1 MKSNY
6 VNKLPLEKYRIKKN
20 GFFVKGRI
28 KYAQSANLAEMG
40 KKAAVINGDGTGPEL
55 VDAVMKVLEA
65 CNTQIE
71 LIRCEA
77 GSEQWKKNGGATYI
91 PDATSKI
98 MDESDACYKGP
109 TTTIPSPDAPRSVA
123 VSTRQ
128 KFELYANVRPIKTY
142 DRLSPNT
149 KLDFVC
155 FREATEGLYA
165 GIEFDTSEDSAIA
178 IRKITRKGCKRIV
191 DSAFEWAKKYGLKK
205 VTAITK
211 RNILKRTDGIFW
223 SEVERGAQ
231 ENPGIEIEEYYID
244 NMTQQLVKNPERFNN
259 SVLLSTN
266 LFMDII
272 SECASGSIGS
282 IGNVYSANIGDNY
295 AMFEPAHGSAPKYK
309 GMDKVNP
316 TAAILSGAWM
326 AEYLDEPRIKDAIF
340 KATDEVINEGKFV
353 TYDIG
358 GNAKTSEMTDAI
370 AKRSAELL
378 KK

>member
-1 MKSNY
+1 
-6 VNKLPLEKYRIKKN
+6 
-20 GFFVKGRI
+20 
-28 KYAQSANLAEMG
+28 LA
-40 KKAAVINGDGTGPEL
+40 KKAAVIKGDGTGPEL
-55 VDAVMKVLEA
+55 VEAMLHVLKA
-65 CNTQIE
+65 CNTQSE
-71 LIRCEA
+71 LILCEA
-77 GSEQWKKNGGATYI
+77 GSEQWAKHGGATYI
-91 PDATSKI
+91 PDETRKI
-98 MDESDACYKGP
+98 MEECDACYKGP

-142 DRLSPNT
+142 DRLSPDK
-149 KLDFVC
+149 KLDFIC

-165 GIEFDTSEDSAIA
+165 GIEFKTSDDSAIA

-191 DSAFEWAKKYGLKK
+191 DASFKWAKTHNLKK
-205 VTAITK
+205 IYAITK
-211 RNILKRTDGIFW
+211 RNILKQTDGIFW
-223 SEVERGAQ
+223 EEIERAAK

-259 SVLLSTN
+259 SVLVSTN

-272 SECASGSIGS
+272 SECASGNVGS
-282 IGNVYSANIGDNY
+282 IGCVYSANLGDRY

-309 GMDKVNP
+309 GMNKVNP

-326 AEYLDEPRIKDAIF
+326 VEYLGEPEIRNAIF
-340 KATDEVINEGKFV
+340 DATEQVINEGKYV

-358 GNAKTSEMTDAI
+358 GNAGTKEMADAI
-370 AKRSAELL
+370 AKLAKEKL